1 MRKTEML
8 CGVAMAASLIFGG
21 ATQKGGVSDVVAQL
35 AALPLLALVL
45 PDIGGRLAG
54 SGWIAALLGVIVA
67 VPLLQLVPLAPSVWS
82 MLPGHDA
89 VAETYRIAELD
100 PPWLGLSVAPWATS
114 ISLLALIPP
123 IAIFL
128 GVLSCRADERR
139 RLMLLATCIGVAT
152 VLLEVM
158 QIVQGQKSGL
168 RFHSVVETPTGV
180 GLFANRNHTA
190 AFLYSLTPL
199 AAYVLERYLSRRSTY
214 GVLAVFALFML
225 FTLGLMMT
233 GSRAALLFGLVSA
246 ALTYALI
253 LGDRLGGA
261 RAGKAAIYFVIAPT
275 LIVTGLLAPYFGLAQ
290 IIDRFAGEDVA
301 ADARWTVFRISFETM
316 QAFFPLGSGLGTFDR
331 VYPLFE
337 PTSMIIPAI
346 VNHAHNDIL
355 ELAMELGLVGVLLV
369 LCWLAATLIAA
380 LRNFSES
387 DAALR
392 KERFAAL
399 IVVGLL
405 FAHSAI
411 DYPLRTSAL
420 AAVFAMCCAIICKK
434 SSRAARRDERASR
447 TELVH
452 EL

>member
-8 CGVAMAASLIFGG
+8 CGAAIAASLIFGG
-21 ATQKGGVSDVVAQL
+21 ATQKGGVSDVVVQL

-45 PDIGGRLAG
+45 PDIGRSLAG
-54 SGWIAALLGVIVA
+54 RGWIAALLGVIVA
-67 VPLLQLVPLAPSVWS
+67 VPLLQLIPLAPSVWN
-82 MLPGHDA
+82 MLPGRDA
-89 VAETYRIAELD
+89 VADTYRIAELS

-114 ISLLALIPP
+114 ISLLALTAP

-128 GVLSCRADERR
+128 GVLSCHADERR

-158 QIVQGQKSGL
+158 QIVQGQKSAL
-168 RFHSVVETPTGV
+168 RFHSGVDV
-180 GLFANRNHTA
+180 GLFVNRNHTA

-199 AAYVLERYLSRRSTY
+199 AAYALERYLSRRSAY
-214 GVLAVFALFML
+214 GVLAVFALLML

-233 GSRAALLFGLVSA
+233 GSRSALLFGLVSA

-261 RAGKAAIYFVIAPT
+261 RAGKAAIYFVIAPA
-275 LIVTGLLAPYFGLAQ
+275 LIVTGLLAPYFGLTQ
-290 IIDRFAGEDVA
+290 IIDRFMGADIA
-301 ADARWTVFRISFETM
+301 ADARWKVFRVSFETM

-337 PTSMIIPAI
+337 PTSMIVPAI

-355 ELAMELGLVGVLLV
+355 ELAMELGLVGILLV

-380 LRNFSES
+380 LRNFRES
-387 DAALR
+387 DATLR

-405 FAHSAI
+405 FAHSTI
-411 DYPLRTSAL
+411 DYPMRTSAL
-420 AAVFAMCCAIICKK
+420 AAVFAMCCAVICKK
-434 SSRAARRDERASR
+434 SSRAARRDEHASRR

>member
-1 MRKTEML
+1 MRMTEMF
-8 CGVAMAASLIFGG
+8 CGVAIAAALIFGG

-45 PDIGGRLAG
+45 PDIGRSLAG
-54 SGWIAALLGVIVA
+54 RGWIAALLGVSVA
-67 VPLLQLVPLAPSVWS
+67 VPLLQLIPLAPSVWN
-82 MLPGHDA
+82 MLPGRDA
-89 VAETYRIAELD
+89 VADTYRIAELS

-114 ISLLALIPP
+114 ISLLALTAP

-128 GVLSCRADERR
+128 GVLSCHAEERR
-139 RLMLLATCIGVAT
+139 RLMLLATGIGVAT
-152 VLLEVM
+152 VLLEAM
-158 QIVQGQKSGL
+158 QIVQGEKSAL
-168 RFHSVVETPTGV
+168 RFHSDADV
-180 GLFANRNHTA
+180 GLFVNRNHTA

-199 AAYVLERYLSRRSTY
+199 AAYALERYLSRRSTY
-214 GVLAVFALFML
+214 GVLSVFALFML

-233 GSRAALLFGLVSA
+233 GSRSALLFGLVSA

-261 RAGKAAIYFVIAPT
+261 RAGKAAVYFVIAPA
-275 LIVTGLLAPYFGLAQ
+275 LIVTGLLAPYFGLTQ
-290 IIDRFAGEDVA
+290 IIDRFTGADIA
-301 ADARWTVFRISFETM
+301 ADARWTVFHVSFDTM
-316 QAFFPLGSGLGTFDR
+316 QAFFPFGSGLGTFDR

-337 PTSMIIPAI
+337 PTSMIVPAI

-380 LRNFSES
+380 VRNFSET
-387 DAALR
+387 DTALR

-405 FAHSAI
+405 FAHSTI

-420 AAVFAMCCAIICKK
+420 AAIFAMCCAIVCKNR
-434 SSRAARRDERASR
+434 SSRSARRDERPAR